1 MNTPQGEPRMS
12 TPQGIVY
19 LVGAGPGEPGLLTVR
34 GRDLIANADV
44 VVYTRRAQRK
54 LLPPR
59 GVGGPVRY
67 YAGARGE
74 MAAPRQSEV
83 QQLMVGLARE
93 GKRVVYLADGDPF
106 VFGGG
111 SDTAQALHDAD
122 VDFEIVPG
130 ITAGSAAS
138 TYAGIPLM
146 SRTLAASTIFAD
158 ARKPSRAAA
167 VNDWSAIARVGGTVV
182 VRNAQRALPAIVA
195 GFATAGAPGEIPAA
209 AIGNMGRASQRV
221 IVSTLGS
228 IDAAIT
234 RASLSGAVTLVIG
247 WTVLLRDELAWFDVR
262 PLFGRRVV
270 IAQSRHGATA
280 VADRLR
286 ELGATVMDM
295 PHGGVA
301 RLDLTTLREEI
312 ERIRE
317 YEWIVFASPD
327 AVATFWELLV
337 SSGRDTRALA
347 NARIAAIGSATA
359 GVLLDHGVT
368 VDVVQDRFEG
378 PALIDVMSE
387 RSDVP
392 GAQLLYVAGDEDA
405 ESFGRE
411 LEEAGASVTVIAVYR
426 EVGAGKRGDALR
438 RALDAGRV
446 DLVVALSPAA
456 AAEYVTIAGEELVS
470 RAPAAAYDAATA
482 SVLSEGG
489 VEVVTEPRETGVD
502 ATVAAVRLRLARTK

>member
-1 MNTPQGEPRMS
+1 MSAPQTHS

-19 LVGAGPGEPGLLTVR
+19 LVGAGPGAPGLLTVR
-34 GRDLIANADV
+34 GREVIASADV
-44 VVYTRRAQRK
+44 VIYTRRTHRK

-59 GVGGPVRY
+59 GIGSPVRY

-74 MAAPRQSEV
+74 IAAPRPTEV
-83 QQLMVGLARE
+83 QQLLVGLARE
-93 GKRVVYLADGDPF
+93 GKRVVHLADGDPF
-106 VFGGG
+106 VFGRG

-146 SRTLAASTIFAD
+146 SRTLAASAIFAD

-182 VRNAQRALPAIVA
+182 VRNSQRALAAIVA
-195 GFATAGAPGEIPAA
+195 GYAVAGVPGEIPAA

-221 IVSTLGS
+221 LVGTLGS
-228 IDAAIT
+228 ISAVVQ
-234 RASLSGAVTLVIG
+234 RASMDGAITLVIG

-262 PLFGRRVV
+262 PLFGRRIVV
-270 IAQSRHGATA
+270 AQSRHGATA
-280 VADRLR
+280 VADRLI
-286 ELGATVMDM
+286 ELGATVLDM

-301 RLDLTTLREEI
+301 RLDLTILREEI
-312 ERIRE
+312 ERIRD
-317 YEWIVFASPD
+317 YEWIVFASPE
-327 AVATFWELLV
+327 AVATFWELLL

-378 PALIDVMSE
+378 PALLDVMSE

-392 GAQLLYVAGDEDA
+392 GAQLLYVAGDDDA
-405 ESFGRE
+405 ESFGRD
-411 LEEAGASVTVIAVYR
+411 LEQAGASVTAVAVYR
-426 EVGAGKRGDALR
+426 EVGAGRRGDALR

-456 AAEYVTIAGEELVS
+456 AAEYVTTVGEELVS
-470 RAPAAAYDAATA
+470 RAPAAAHDAATA

-489 VEVVTEPRETGVD
+489 VEVVTEPGEAGVD
-502 ATVAAVRLRLARTK
+502 AMVTAVRLRLARTK